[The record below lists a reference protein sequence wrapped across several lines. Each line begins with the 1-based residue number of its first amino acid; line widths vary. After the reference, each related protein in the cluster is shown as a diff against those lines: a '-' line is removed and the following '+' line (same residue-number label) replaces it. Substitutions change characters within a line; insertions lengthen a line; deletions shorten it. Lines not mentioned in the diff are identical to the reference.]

1 MSNLGGADLGGADI
15 GLFSMAERKLSW
27 IDTRQKQ
34 LAQNIANADTPNYRA
49 RDISSFSS
57 MVDQFDITPT
67 RTSPL
72 HLVGLSSHLPGSK
85 ILEAERAPDGNA
97 VSLEGEMTK
106 VAQDDTSQELVGNLW
121 KSYMGMFMTALGKS
135 GS

>member
-1 MSNLGGADLGGADI
+1 MSNVGGADLGGADI

-34 LAQNIANADTPNYRA
+34 LAQNIANADTPGYRA
-49 RDISSFSS
+49 RDIASFSS
-57 MVDQFDITPT
+57 ALDQFDITPA

-72 HLVGLSSHLPGSK
+72 HLVGLSSNLPGSK
-85 ILEAERAPDGNA
+85 LLEAERAPDGNA
-97 VSLEGEMTK
+97 VSLESEMTK
-106 VAQDDTSQELVGNLW
+106 VAQDDTSQALVGNLW

-135 GS
+135 G